1 MDMRRHK
8 YTVHARRETEP
19 ASTDNTPPDLGDP
32 ELHNVYKQ
40 CWSAI
45 RNYREYHGDILQI
58 HNRLL
63 TSINTLDVEQDL
75 WAIFDQQTKA
85 FKINFSYGFVLRHV
99 ETGELRYYH
108 ARGNDFHL
116 LDFPQL
122 VRNEVDFV
130 HILEVIS
137 REDVLEYIREQR
149 PDRNWIV
156 DMVTNLSV
164 YIYVMSYE
172 LD

>member
-1 MDMRRHK
+1 
-8 YTVHARRETEP
+8 
-19 ASTDNTPPDLGDP
+19 LGDP
-32 ELHNVYKQ
+32 ELADVYKQ
-40 CWSAI
+40 YWSAI
-45 RNYREYHGDILQI
+45 QNYREYHGKILQI

-75 WAIFDQQTKA
+75 WAVFDQQNNA

-108 ARGNDFHL
+108 ARGNDTHL
-116 LDFPQL
+116 LDFPPL
-122 VRNEVDFV
+122 VRNERDFANV
-130 HILEVIS
+130 LEVIS
-137 REDVLEYIREQR
+137 QVDVLEHIREQR

-156 DMVTNLSV
+156 DMITNLSV
-164 YIYVMSYE
+164 YIYVLPYE